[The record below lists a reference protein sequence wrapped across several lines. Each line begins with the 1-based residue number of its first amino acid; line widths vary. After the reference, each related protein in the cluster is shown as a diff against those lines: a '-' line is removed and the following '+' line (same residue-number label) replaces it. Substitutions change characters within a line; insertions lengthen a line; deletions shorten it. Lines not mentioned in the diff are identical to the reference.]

1 MPKLTLS
8 TDDRR
13 RLILAAVAGASPT
26 LLAKEYGVSRH
37 YVWKLREEAK
47 ASWEDELMFWQQVGD
62 RVKEQG

>member
-8 TDDRR
+8 DRARR
-13 RLILAAVAGASPT
+13 RLTLAALAGGSPT

-47 ASWEDELMFWQQVGD
+47 ASWEDELEFWQQVGD